1 MYYNHYPAYIRDS
14 VSYSPY
20 NSPYPQPDESEPVD
34 GVEAVYDGSISSSV
48 LNFFSGYYRN
58 HYENQDYLILRD
70 GQYTYRMYV
79 GDIVPNGK
87 NCTVRNCD
95 MITYHSNSG
104 YDFTPYYSVDTGVS
118 AVVDITSGGQLSA
131 YVYSTVVGSCVPDIQ
146 NYYYSLATGT
156 FCGVTCIMVVVACL
170 FSVIKG
176 WLTRHDRRD

>member
-1 MYYNHYPAYIRDS
+1 MTDYTPIPIESPHLEDVLDDS
-14 VSYSPY
+14 RVGL
-20 NSPYPQPDESEPVD
+20 ES
-34 GVEAVYDGSISSSV
+34 VYDGSISSSI

-58 HYENQDYLILRD
+58 HYDNQDYLILRD

-79 GDIVPNGK
+79 GDIVSNGK
-87 NCTVRNCD
+87 SCTVNNCD

-104 YDFTPYYSVDTGVS
+104 YDFTPYYFVDTGVS
-118 AVVDITSGGQLSA
+118 AVVDITSGGQLST

-146 NYYYSLATGT
+146 NYYHDLATGT
-156 FCGVTCIMVVVACL
+156 FCGVTCIMVVIACL

>member
-1 MYYNHYPAYIRDS
+1 MPDFIP
-14 VSYSPY
+14 VESPRLDDVVKD
-20 NSPYPQPDESEPVD
+20 PLV
-34 GVEAVYDGSISSSV
+34 GIEAVYDGSISSSI

-58 HYENQDYLILRD
+58 HYENDNYLIVRD

-87 NCTVRNCD
+87 SCSVSNCD

-104 YDFTPYYSVDTGVS
+104 YDFTPYYVVDTGVS
-118 AVVDITSGGQLSA
+118 AVVDITSGGQLSS
-131 YVYSTVVGSCVPDIQ
+131 YVYSDVVGACVPDIQ
-146 NYYYSLATGT
+146 NYYHDLASGT
-156 FCGVTCIMVVVACL
+156 FCGVTCIMVVIACL

>member
-1 MYYNHYPAYIRDS
+1 MTDYTPIPIESPHLEDVLDDS
-14 VSYSPY
+14 LV
-20 NSPYPQPDESEPVD
+20 
-34 GVEAVYDGSISSSV
+34 GVESVYDGSISSSI

-79 GDIVPNGK
+79 GDIVSNGK
-87 NCTVRNCD
+87 SCTVNNCD

-104 YDFTPYYSVDTGVS
+104 YDFTPYYFVDTGVS

-156 FCGVTCIMVVVACL
+156 FCGVTCIMVVIACL

-176 WLTRHDRRD
+176 WLTRHDRKD

>member
-1 MYYNHYPAYIRDS
+1 M
-14 VSYSPY
+14 
-20 NSPYPQPDESEPVD
+20 PDFIPVETPCFD
-34 GVEAVYDGSISSSV
+34 AVVKDPLVGTEAVYDGSISSSV

-58 HYENQDYLILRD
+58 HYENENYLILRD

-87 NCTVRNCD
+87 SCTVSNCD

-118 AVVDITSGGQLSA
+118 AVVDITSGGYLST
-131 YVYSTVVGSCVPDIQ
+131 YVYSDVVGACVPDIQ
-146 NYYYSLATGT
+146 NYYHDLATGT
-156 FCGVTCIMVVVACL
+156 FCGVTCIMVVIACL

>member
-1 MYYNHYPAYIRDS
+1 MYYNYYPADISDS
-14 VSYSPY
+14 ISYTPY
-20 NSPYPQPDESEPVD
+20 NSPHPQLDESEPLIGD
-34 GVEAVYDGSISSSV
+34 KAVYDGSISSSV

-58 HYENQDYLILRD
+58 HYENQSYLILRD

-79 GDIVPNGK
+79 GDIVPDGK
-87 NCTVRNCD
+87 SCIVRNCD
-95 MITYHSNSG
+95 MVTYHSNSN
-104 YDFTPYYSVDTGVS
+104 YDYTPYYVVESGVS
-118 AVVDITSGGQLSA
+118 SVVDISSGGRLST
-131 YVYSTVVGSCVPDIQ
+131 YVYSDVAGACVPDIQ

>member
-1 MYYNHYPAYIRDS
+1 MPDFIP
-14 VSYSPY
+14 VESPRLEDLVED
-20 NSPYPQPDESEPVD
+20 PLV
-34 GVEAVYDGSISSSV
+34 GIEAVYDGSISSSI

-87 NCTVRNCD
+87 SCTVRNCD
-95 MITYHSNSG
+95 LITYHSNSG
-104 YDFTPYYSVDTGVS
+104 YDYTPYYFVDTGVS

-131 YVYSTVVGSCVPDIQ
+131 YVYSTVVGLCVPDIQ

-156 FCGVTCIMVVVACL
+156 FCGVTCIMVVIACL
-170 FSVIKG
+170 FTVIKG
-176 WLTRHDRRD
+176 WLTRHDRKD

>member
-1 MYYNHYPAYIRDS
+1 MTDYTPVPIESPHLEDVIDDS
-14 VSYSPY
+14 LVGI
-20 NSPYPQPDESEPVD
+20 ES
-34 GVEAVYDGSISSSV
+34 VYDGSISSSI

-87 NCTVRNCD
+87 SCSVRNCD
-95 MITYHSNSG
+95 LITYNSNSG
-104 YDFTPYYSVDTGVS
+104 YDFTPFYSVDTGVS
-118 AVVDITSGGQLSA
+118 AVVDISSGGQLSA

-156 FCGVTCIMVVVACL
+156 FCGVTCIMVVIACL

>member
-1 MYYNHYPAYIRDS
+1 MSDII
-14 VSYSPY
+14 
-20 NSPYPQPDESEPVD
+20 PVETPRFGD
-34 GVEAVYDGSISSSV
+34 VVKDPLVGIEAVYDGSISSSV

-58 HYENQDYLILRD
+58 HYENKNYLILRD

-87 NCTVRNCD
+87 SCTVSNCD

-118 AVVDITSGGQLSA
+118 SVVDITSGGHLST
-131 YVYSTVVGSCVPDIQ
+131 YVYSDVVGACVPDIQ
-146 NYYYSLATGT
+146 NYYHDLGTGT
-156 FCGVTCIMVVVACL
+156 FCGVTCIMVVIACL